1 MTLERYWSVL
11 TKQWKLIVA
20 CIVVVGLGTYIGSKL
35 VTPIYQSTTLI
46 QVAIHSSNSSAD
58 YNNLLASTQLVQ
70 TESILATSNSVLREV
85 ASHYPEMTSDQLANR
100 TSTVPKLNTQLFEIN
115 VQDASAVRAAT
126 LANDIATTLIQQQV
140 QEIEQQSA
148 LSQQHLQQDI
158 DMTNKSVNDI
168 SLKIT
173 NAEMKIANLTS
184 QKDAR
189 TSIAALQIQ
198 ITGLQSQL
206 NSLQQHYSQDQIL
219 LSQLEMTSAQ
229 DRNFLHIAQSAQPA
243 VAPVQPK
250 VLLNTA
256 LGFGAGLLLGL
267 ALAILFEQL
276 DTRVHSPEEIAQLL
290 DWPILGIT
298 WLVEPAKDKQEVL
311 INPKTHSIH
320 AESYRMLRTN
330 IGFLA
335 AVRPVR
341 SLVITSA
348 MPYDG
353 KTTIASNL
361 AIFMA
366 KAGKNTLLIDADL
379 HRPTLHKE
387 FALPRPAKGL
397 SDAIVACSQ
406 HLSASPMPLDQPEA
420 ARDFLSTYTHSV
432 NIPNLQVIPAGLL
445 PPNPSELLDSLAVEN
460 FLATVLK
467 SGVEMV
473 IFDTPPLL
481 VLADANILAAK
492 VDGTVVV
499 ADITRV
505 KKKNL
510 QQTKN
515 QLTQSGTR
523 ILGCI
528 VNKQRRN
535 RREAPYYYSYDHHED
550 EEQGKK
556 PSQNGHSPVAS
567 LSQSGRKD
575 RHSDDAFSRER

>member
-1 MTLERYWSVL
+1 MTLERYWSLL

-46 QVAIHSSNSSAD
+46 QVVIHSSNNSAD

-70 TESILATSNSVLREV
+70 TEAILATSNSVLREV
-85 ASHYPEMTSDQLANR
+85 ASHYPGMTSDQLTNK
-100 TSTVPKLNTQLFEIN
+100 TSTAPKLNTQLFEID
-115 VQDASAVRAAT
+115 VQDANASRAAA
-126 LANDIATTLIQQQV
+126 LANDIAATLIQQQV
-140 QEIEQQSA
+140 QEIGQQSA
-148 LSQQHLQQDI
+148 QSQQHLQQDI
-158 DMTNKSVNDI
+158 DLTNKSVNDI
-168 SLKIT
+168 STKIT
-173 NAEMKIANLTS
+173 NEEMKIADLTS

-189 TSIAALQIQ
+189 IPIAALQIQ

-219 LSQLEMTSAQ
+219 LTQLEITSAQ

-250 VLLNTA
+250 ILLNTG
-256 LGFGAGLLLGL
+256 LGFGTGLLLGL
-267 ALAILFEQL
+267 MIAILLEQL
-276 DTRVHSPEEIAQLL
+276 DTRVHTAEEIAQLL
-290 DWPILGIT
+290 DWPMLGIT
-298 WLVEPAKDKQEVL
+298 WFVELSKDKQEVL
-311 INPKTHSIH
+311 INPKNHSIH

-335 AVRPVR
+335 AVRPVN

-366 KAGKNTLLIDADL
+366 KAGKNTLLVDADL

-387 FALPRPAKGL
+387 FALPPHTKGL
-397 SDAIVACSQ
+397 SDAIVVCSQ
-406 HLSASPMPLDQPEA
+406 QLSDSSTPSDQPET
-420 ARDFLSTYTHSV
+420 ARNFLSTYMHEV
-432 NIPNLQVIPAGLL
+432 NIPNLHVIPAGLL

-460 FLATVLK
+460 FLATIIK
-467 SGVEMV
+467 SGIEIV

-481 VLADANILAAK
+481 GLADANILAAK
-492 VDGTVVV
+492 VDGTIVI

-505 KKKNL
+505 RKKNL
-510 QQTKN
+510 QQAKT

-523 ILGCI
+523 ILGCV

-535 RREAPYYYSYDHHED
+535 RREAPYYYYYDHQED
-550 EEQGKK
+550 QEQGKR
-556 PSQNGHSPVAS
+556 PSQNGHSPIAS
-567 LSQSGRKD
+567 SSQSGHK
-575 RHSDDAFSRER
+575 EQTQ